1 MNYESNKSYRFVNE
15 NSLFKPYREKNGRLK
30 KTINNKTIQENT
42 GIRFL

>member
-1 MNYESNKSYRFVNE
+1 MKIIYLNHK
-15 NSLFKPYREKNGRLK
+15 EKKNRRLK

>member
-15 NSLFKPYREKNGRLK
+15 NYLFKPYREKNGRLK
-30 KTINNKTIQENT
+30 INNKTIQENT